1 MWGASARAHVH
12 TSFERWCLLARSSI
26 ADQGVILVTLAFR
39 RIVYVC
45 VCLKWCVLNDTN
57 DTNRYTTFYRT
68 RNRKYFAACLRAEC
82 EARSESTST
91 IREKSQYERPA
102 CRPAVVTLF
111 ERLFLW
117 NGMTNSRTV
126 ILIRCHH
133 PINHVFD
140 RYRYPPV
147 PATARGT
154 CRGEGVEDTL
164 SLGNSTTAGP
174 IAFKFGV

>member
-1 MWGASARAHVH
+1 MSG
-12 TSFERWCLLARSSI
+12 
-26 ADQGVILVTLAFR
+26 
-39 RIVYVC
+39 
-45 VCLKWCVLNDTN
+45 
-57 DTNRYTTFYRT
+57 
-68 RNRKYFAACLRAEC
+68 
-82 EARSESTST
+82 
-91 IREKSQYERPA
+91 RPA
-102 CRPAVVTLF
+102 GRPAVVTLF

-140 RYRYPPV
+140 RYQCPPV

>member
-1 MWGASARAHVH
+1 MMLSVPSEARDAKYHGRPFDNGEGPFKSHSTDKRRVI
-12 TSFERWCLLARSSI
+12 TSGARS
-26 ADQGVILVTLAFR
+26 AER
-39 RIVYVC
+39 VY
-45 VCLKWCVLNDTN
+45 
-57 DTNRYTTFYRT
+57 FY
-68 RNRKYFAACLRAEC
+68 
-82 EARSESTST
+82 
-91 IREKSQYERPA
+91 IPEKSQYERPA
-102 CRPAVVTLF
+102 GRPAVVTLF

-117 NGMTNSRTV
+117 NGMTNSRMV

-140 RYRYPPV
+140 RYRCPPV

-174 IAFKFGV
+174 IAFKFGVWLGTH

>member
-1 MWGASARAHVH
+1 MQSNLVFI
-12 TSFERWCLLARSSI
+12 TSGARS
-26 ADQGVILVTLAFR
+26 AER
-39 RIVYVC
+39 VY
-45 VCLKWCVLNDTN
+45 
-57 DTNRYTTFYRT
+57 FY
-68 RNRKYFAACLRAEC
+68 
-82 EARSESTST
+82 
-91 IREKSQYERPA
+91 IPEKSQYE
-102 CRPAVVTLF
+102 RPAVVTLF

-164 SLGNSTTAGP
+164 SLSNSTTAGP
-174 IAFKFGV
+174 IAFKFSV

>member
-1 MWGASARAHVH
+1 MGYFFGSPK
-12 TSFERWCLLARSSI
+12 LLYVSPLYLFSS
-26 ADQGVILVTLAFR
+26 
-39 RIVYVC
+39 
-45 VCLKWCVLNDTN
+45 LKLSPHRFCSPSHC
-57 DTNRYTTFYRT
+57 FYSL
-68 RNRKYFAACLRAEC
+68 LRAER
-82 EARSESTST
+82 EARSESTS
-91 IREKSQYERPA
+91 IYRRKVSMSG
-102 CRPAVVTLF
+102 RPAVVMLF

-117 NGMTNSRTV
+117 NGMTNSRMV

-133 PINHVFD
+133 QINHVFD

-154 CRGEGVEDTL
+154 CTAGEGVEDTL

>member
-1 MWGASARAHVH
+1 MTHGEEQDGKEQHDGSDACCLVGFQSVYYSVKCKVISVYYTCTWVLV
-12 TSFERWCLLARSSI
+12 TSGARS
-26 ADQGVILVTLAFR
+26 AER
-39 RIVYVC
+39 VY
-45 VCLKWCVLNDTN
+45 
-57 DTNRYTTFYRT
+57 FY
-68 RNRKYFAACLRAEC
+68 
-82 EARSESTST
+82 
-91 IREKSQYERPA
+91 IPEKSQYERPA
-102 CRPAVVTLF
+102 GRPAGRPAVVTLF

-126 ILIRCHH
+126 IVIRCHH

-140 RYRYPPV
+140 RYRHPPV

-174 IAFKFGV
+174 ITFKFGV

>member
-1 MWGASARAHVH
+1 MNIQDDRHEFKMV
-12 TSFERWCLLARSSI
+12 TSGARS
-26 ADQGVILVTLAFR
+26 AERVH
-39 RIVYVC
+39 
-45 VCLKWCVLNDTN
+45 
-57 DTNRYTTFYRT
+57 FY
-68 RNRKYFAACLRAEC
+68 
-82 EARSESTST
+82 
-91 IREKSQYERPA
+91 IPEKSQYERPA
-102 CRPAVVTLF
+102 GRPAGRPLILTFLRYIEVDSLRASRSARNHLKFIKHQAVTTAGRPAVVTLF

-140 RYRYPPV
+140 RYRYPAV

>member
-1 MWGASARAHVH
+1 MRLQNACYLFCH
-12 TSFERWCLLARSSI
+12 TLHIRQNYKRFRSNYKMSKNALLNTRPGIPVADVYRVVVVTSGARS
-26 ADQGVILVTLAFR
+26 AER
-39 RIVYVC
+39 VY
-45 VCLKWCVLNDTN
+45 
-57 DTNRYTTFYRT
+57 FY
-68 RNRKYFAACLRAEC
+68 
-82 EARSESTST
+82 
-91 IREKSQYERPA
+91 IPEKSQYERPA
-102 CRPAVVTLF
+102 GRPAVVTLF

>member
-1 MWGASARAHVH
+1 MKFRGTGYRFDYERSAKRGAS
-12 TSFERWCLLARSSI
+12 LL
-26 ADQGVILVTLAFR
+26 L
-39 RIVYVC
+39 
-45 VCLKWCVLNDTN
+45 
-57 DTNRYTTFYRT
+57 YTG
-68 RNRKYFAACLRAEC
+68 
-82 EARSESTST
+82 
-91 IREKSQYERPA
+91 EKSVWA
-102 CRPAVVTLF
+102 AGRPAVVTLF

-126 ILIRCHH
+126 ILMRCHH

-174 IAFKFGV
+174 IVFKFGVWLGTH

>member
-1 MWGASARAHVH
+1 MLIVSMQ
-12 TSFERWCLLARSSI
+12 RS
-26 ADQGVILVTLAFR
+26 
-39 RIVYVC
+39 
-45 VCLKWCVLNDTN
+45 
-57 DTNRYTTFYRT
+57 
-68 RNRKYFAACLRAEC
+68 LRAER
-82 EARSESTST
+82 EARSESTS
-91 IREKSQYERPA
+91 IYRRKVSMSG
-102 CRPAVVTLF
+102 RPAVVTLF

-117 NGMTNSRTV
+117 NAMTNSRTV

-140 RYRYPPV
+140 RYRYPLV

>member
-1 MWGASARAHVH
+1 MI
-12 TSFERWCLLARSSI
+12 TSGARS
-26 ADQGVILVTLAFR
+26 AER
-39 RIVYVC
+39 VY
-45 VCLKWCVLNDTN
+45 
-57 DTNRYTTFYRT
+57 FY
-68 RNRKYFAACLRAEC
+68 
-82 EARSESTST
+82 
-91 IREKSQYERPA
+91 IPEKSQYERPA
-102 CRPAVVTLF
+102 GRPVGVVTLF

-140 RYRYPPV
+140 RSRYPPV

-174 IAFKFGV
+174 IVFKFGV

>member
-1 MWGASARAHVH
+1 MWGASARPHLH

-26 ADQGVILVTLAFR
+26 ADQGVILVTSG
-39 RIVYVC
+39 
-45 VCLKWCVLNDTN
+45 
-57 DTNRYTTFYRT
+57 
-68 RNRKYFAACLRAEC
+68 
-82 EARSESTST
+82 ARSAERVYFY
-91 IREKSQYERPA
+91 IPEKSQYERPA
-102 CRPAVVTLF
+102 GRPAVVTLF

-140 RYRYPPV
+140 RCRYPPV

-174 IAFKFGV
+174 IAFKLGV